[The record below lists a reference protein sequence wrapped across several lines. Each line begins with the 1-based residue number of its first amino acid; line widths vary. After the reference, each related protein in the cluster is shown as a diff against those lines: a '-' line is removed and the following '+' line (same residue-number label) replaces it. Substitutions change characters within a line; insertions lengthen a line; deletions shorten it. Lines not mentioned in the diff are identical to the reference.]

1 MRRINEIIT
10 SDYIILKFIFCV
22 SIYGRVCHSI
32 ISVQCTK
39 PMNLY
44 QLYTVKHYEVFLT
57 VLFNTQISDD
67 WPGYSLDLFT
77 YPQHYY
83 GDLEYVLIPH
93 GIIVDRYVWIFFL
106 LNKYF
111 GQYYYSFLLFVLS
124 ADCIYNICPNIFYY
138 TFICLIWEVKILL
151 NS

>member
-1 MRRINEIIT
+1 
-10 SDYIILKFIFCV
+10 
-22 SIYGRVCHSI
+22 
-32 ISVQCTK
+32 
-39 PMNLY
+39 MNLY

-93 GIIVDRYVWIFFL
+93 GIIVDRYVWLFLL

-124 ADCIYNICPNIFYY
+124 ADSVCI
-138 TFICLIWEVKILL
+138 TFVLIYSIIHLFV
-151 NS
+151 